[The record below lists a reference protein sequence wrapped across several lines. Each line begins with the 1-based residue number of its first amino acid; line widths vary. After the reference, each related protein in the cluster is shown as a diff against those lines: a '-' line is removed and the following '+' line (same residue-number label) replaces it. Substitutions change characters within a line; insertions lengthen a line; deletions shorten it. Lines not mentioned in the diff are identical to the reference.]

1 MIGLILKDLIQMKR
15 LIKTL
20 GGLVVMYIVLAF
32 LQGSSEIFITWSVVV
47 CVVTAINSLA
57 MDERSKWDQYALTLP
72 FDRESLVMGKYIML
86 VMMSAVSA
94 FAVLLLEWGI
104 SCVNGRTPELFLVGV
119 GAFVGS
125 LLSMSLMFPFIY
137 KFGIE
142 RGRYI
147 LMAAV
152 MIPVILVILGERA
165 GIVLSSPV
173 LGNAA
178 QFVDRNPWVLL
189 VIALGCT
196 AVSMMISI
204 LICRKKEY

>member
-1 MIGLILKDLIQMKR
+1 
-15 LIKTL
+15 
-20 GGLVVMYIVLAF
+20 
-32 LQGSSEIFITWSVVV
+32 
-47 CVVTAINSLA
+47 
-57 MDERSKWDQYALTLP
+57 
-72 FDRESLVMGKYIML
+72 ML